1 MIQCTPYSLK
11 KYLLLLV
18 VLLLLLVL
26 VLVLVIRGGQLVTTE
41 RACGIMMKPLEDAM
55 LVEDVGVGY
64 GPQR

>member
-18 VLLLLLVL
+18 VLLLIL